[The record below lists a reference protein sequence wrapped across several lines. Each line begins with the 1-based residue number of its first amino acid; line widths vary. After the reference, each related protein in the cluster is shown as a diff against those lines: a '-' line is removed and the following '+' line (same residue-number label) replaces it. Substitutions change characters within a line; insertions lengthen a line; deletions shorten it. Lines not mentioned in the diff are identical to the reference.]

1 MSHNSPAPAGR
12 EPSKTRAIR
21 PGQPGGHETKRH
33 LLSNVTN
40 LKITLITDIV
50 CANDLVYT
58 NYSGRDEAELC
69 KNVTKTRFTT
79 S

>member
-1 MSHNSPAPAGR
+1 M
-12 EPSKTRAIR
+12 
-21 PGQPGGHETKRH
+21 
-33 LLSNVTN
+33 SNVTN

-50 CANDLVYT
+50 YANDLVCT